1 MDEDIGITKL
11 SEEKEAILDR
21 LIDILR
27 RDNKLTEDKG
37 NELKDTIILAN
48 LTEEGLNELLSNME
62 TEANVRIGI
71 KTGLKIKKWRKII
84 FYLLTAGLSV
94 ATIEYF
100 VPGSLYTLLLKCVD
114 VFNISKSIGIT
125 NKAIM
130 ESISEKIS
138 EQISEPMVSSVM
150 LSRIGEG
157 AKIAATSAFELAFVV
172 TARIANLCSGAV
184 CGIANSLTM
193 DNLNFATDLAVNTVI
208 VKKGTDLLN
217 NINRFFNGEYD
228 NEIAL
233 IIDENKMKTGFD
245 QAIEMI
251 KINIRDSLNDMN
263 TINQE
268 YYKDNYIPSSK
279 GVDIDT
285 NKIVYKKLEEVIK
298 MIVNR
303 GYKLTD
309 IISELSMMG
318 EQETPEKNNMYEK
331 SMVEKYGVEVVAIWN
346 ISTKKN
352 TLKRSETFTKQNIE
366 KPPKLERS
374 YTFPSNS
381 ALRPESIKEFNKQFE
396 GTKRSFGMLDPY
408 DSSDTEE
415 DDVLIEDFSNASEK
429 RDVFI
434 YDILGSSFNKGR
446 RELGNIGF
454 QIRKMKLPK
463 EKQYEYL
470 ELIKSSPQDTIKYI
484 QSRFQDNPRY
494 AEQVEDV
501 ADIIREDIQSMEDVA
516 GGKKSRRHRRGKKR
530 RVVKGTQKRRRI
542 HRRKTQKGKKKR
554 YTKKRH

>member
-1 MDEDIGITKL
+1 
-11 SEEKEAILDR
+11 
-21 LIDILR
+21 
-27 RDNKLTEDKG
+27 
-37 NELKDTIILAN
+37 
-48 LTEEGLNELLSNME
+48 
-62 TEANVRIGI
+62 
-71 KTGLKIKKWRKII
+71 
-84 FYLLTAGLSV
+84 
-94 ATIEYF
+94 
-100 VPGSLYTLLLKCVD
+100 
-114 VFNISKSIGIT
+114 
-125 NKAIM
+125 
-130 ESISEKIS
+130 
-138 EQISEPMVSSVM
+138 
-150 LSRIGEG
+150 
-157 AKIAATSAFELAFVV
+157 
-172 TARIANLCSGAV
+172 
-184 CGIANSLTM
+184 
-193 DNLNFATDLAVNTVI
+193 
-208 VKKGTDLLN
+208 
-217 NINRFFNGEYD
+217 
-228 NEIAL
+228 
-233 IIDENKMKTGFD
+233 
-245 QAIEMI
+245 
-251 KINIRDSLNDMN
+251 
-263 TINQE
+263 
-268 YYKDNYIPSSK
+268 
-279 GVDIDT
+279 
-285 NKIVYKKLEEVIK
+285 
-298 MIVNR
+298 
-303 GYKLTD
+303 
-309 IISELSMMG
+309 MMG

-408 DSSDTEE
+408 DSSDTEA

-454 QIRKMKLPK
+454 QIRKMRLPK

>member
-11 SEEKEAILDR
+11 SQEKEAILDR

-48 LTEEGLNELLSNME
+48 LTEDGLNELLSNME

-71 KTGLKIKKWRKII
+71 NTGLKIKKWRKII

-100 VPGSLYTLLLKCVD
+100 VPGTLYTLLLKCVD

-138 EQISEPMVSSVM
+138 KPMVSSVM
-150 LSRIGEG
+150 LSGIGEG

-172 TARIANLCSGAV
+172 TARIANLCSDAV
-184 CGIANSLTM
+184 CGIANRLTM

-233 IIDENKMKTGFD
+233 IIDENKMKRGFD

-251 KINIRDSLNDMN
+251 KMNIRDSLNDMN